1 MCLQAPGIPRR
12 GTSNPPVEQRGSL
25 ATPVTT
31 RPKDAAF
38 KEFLRLQNGFEWNGM
53 FTRARKRGKERGL
66 IFSYPYTV
74 TIRLISCLERLL
86 GRTNSIA
93 S

>member
-1 MCLQAPGIPRR
+1 MCLQAPGIPKR
-12 GTSNPPVEQRGSL
+12 GTSNPPAEQRASP

-53 FTRARKRGKERGL
+53 FYSFREKEKERKL
-66 IFSYPYTV
+66 ICFFFFFSLCSHYTV
-74 TIRLISCLERLL
+74 DLVPGAFARA
-86 GRTNSIA
+86 NK
-93 S
+93 

>member
-1 MCLQAPGIPRR
+1 MPRR
-12 GTSNPPVEQRGSL
+12 GTSNPPAEQRANL

-53 FTRARKRGKERGL
+53 FARARKRGKERGL
-66 IFSYPYTV
+66 IFFL
-74 TIRLISCLERLL
+74 IRVQSRY
-86 GRTNSIA
+86 G
-93 S
+93 